1 MHPRQPRH
9 TLTLSIWLGYLFFVI
24 YGSLVPLDFRPLPL
38 EEAWAIFQHIPMHKL
53 GVESRADWISNGVLY
68 VPVGFLTAH
77 LLLQK
82 FTEVRRAPLFILAG
96 LFSIALAFAIEFS
109 QIFFPPRSVSQ
120 NDLLAEVVGSFIG
133 VMLAGRFSDWFN
145 TTLHAVFSNPRRLTL
160 HLVQAYLVGYLAF
173 SLFPYDILISSAE
186 LEQKIRGDN
195 WGWLL
200 ADDQHGKILIVLKAL
215 FEIILTVP
223 FGLYLGYRSRHQPA
237 TLKRAFLVGC
247 LLGGF
252 IEIGQFFT
260 ASGVSQGLS
269 LATRI
274 AGVCGGLAL
283 WNHRANWSLERL
295 FALAQ
300 RYTVP
305 LGVIYLL
312 ILLRVNG
319 WFSHRWDG
327 AEFAASRLGEMQLLP
342 FYYHYYTTEAKALVS
357 LAFICT
363 TYLPIGLLTWLNHG
377 KPAHAFVYALS
388 AASIVEAGKLFLQG
402 MHPDPTNIMLGAFAS
417 WGMVHFAQVLS
428 GAATTPRTTEMAALK
443 IPQAPQ
449 RQTASRHAT
458 PPGKPAPIA
467 GKLARRWASYAVLLP
482 SLAFAGYWAATYPTQ
497 PVLLCLLLGACAAII
512 WQRPVL
518 LVAIIPA
525 ALPVLDLA
533 PWSGRYYLD
542 EFDLLVLISL
552 AIGYTRIPPAP
563 APRHTLNT
571 DKLFALV
578 SGLLAISFLI
588 SALRGLTPWQT
599 PNANTFTNYFSPFNA
614 LRIGKGALWALL
626 AVGLLRRMVA
636 AGLNVQRPFMWGLV
650 IGLSITVAVVLWE
663 RIAFSGLFN
672 FASDYRVTGPFSAM
686 HTGGAYIECFL
697 AIATPFLVILI
708 LKTRSWIVRVT
719 GLTLLLATTYALM
732 VTFSRNG
739 YLAFGLAL
747 AIILFFAL
755 FNSGRWQQRSI
766 LVVAMTGA
774 MLAVAL
780 PVYTGQFA
788 QDRIATVSRD
798 YAVRQAHWEDALDI
812 RLPGFLTTLFGVGL
826 GRYPETHYLFSREKS
841 RSGTYQLKIE
851 DGNVYLRLVSG
862 SSIYIEQL
870 VSVVPKQKYLL
881 KLDARANKPGA
892 TITIPICEKWM
903 LASYNCIWSS
913 LNVGK
918 EAGVWRHFE
927 VQLSADPL
935 STSPW
940 YSQRPIKL
948 ALYNGNTQAIV
959 DIDNVRLETITGENL
974 LLNGD
979 FSDQLDH
986 WFFSADSHL
995 QWHAKSLPVAILF
1008 DQGWFG
1014 LLAVG
1019 LFSILAIKRATG
1031 RAWGGNL
1038 HAAAALASF
1047 SGFLVVGLFDTLI
1060 DAPRFLFLFIML
1072 GGLCGLGSLKVL
1084 KVSQNG

>member
-1 MHPRQPRH
+1 MRSRQPRH

-24 YGSLVPLDFRPLPL
+24 YGSLVPLDFRPFPL

-77 LLLQK
+77 LLIQK
-82 FTEVRRAPLFILAG
+82 FPEVRRAPLFILAG
-96 LFSIALAFAIEFS
+96 LFSITLAFSIEFS

-120 NDLLAEVVGSFIG
+120 NDLLAEVVGSLIG
-133 VMLAGRFSDWFN
+133 LILAGRFSDF
-145 TTLHAVFSNPRRLTL
+145 TTALHTGFSNPRRLTL
-160 HLVQAYLVGYLAF
+160 HLVEAYLVGYIAF
-173 SLFPYDILISSAE
+173 SLFPYDILLSSTE

-200 ADDQHGKILIVLKAL
+200 AGDPHGKILIVLKAL
-215 FEIILTVP
+215 SEIILTLP
-223 FGLYLGYRSRHQPA
+223 FGLYLGYRSGPQPA
-237 TLKRAFLVGC
+237 TLKRAFLVGS

-252 IEIGQFFT
+252 IEIAQFFT

-283 WNHRANWSLERL
+283 WTHRENWSLERL
-295 FALAQ
+295 AALAQ

-305 LGVIYLL
+305 LGVTYLL
-312 ILLRVNG
+312 ILLKVNG

-327 AEFAASRLGEMQLLP
+327 AEFAASRLGELQLLP

-357 LAFICT
+357 LAFVCIM
-363 TYLPIGLLTWLNHG
+363 YLPIGLLTWINRG
-377 KPAHAFVYALS
+377 KPAHAFVYALL
-388 AASIVEAGKLFLQG
+388 AASFVEAGKLFLQG
-402 MHPDPTNIMLGAFAS
+402 MHPDPTNIMLGALAS
-417 WGMVHFAQVLS
+417 WGMVHFARLLS
-428 GAATTPRTTEMAALK
+428 EVAITPCTTEMAALK
-443 IPQAPQ
+443 IAQAPQ
-449 RQTASRHAT
+449 RQTVSRHAA

-467 GKLARRWASYAVLLP
+467 GKPARCWASYAVLLP

-497 PVLLCLLLGACAAII
+497 PVLLCLLLGACATII
-512 WQRPVL
+512 WQRPVM

-542 EFDLLVLISL
+542 EFDLLVFISL

-563 APRHTLNT
+563 RHTLNT
-571 DKLFALV
+571 DTLFALA
-578 SGLLAISFLI
+578 SGLLAISFAI

-599 PNANTFTNYFSPFNA
+599 PNANAFTNYYSPFNA

-636 AGLNVQRPFMWGLV
+636 AGMNVQRPFMWGLV
-650 IGLSITVAVVLWE
+650 TGLTLTVAVVVWE

-697 AIATPFLVILI
+697 VIATPFVVILL
-708 LKTRSWIVRVT
+708 LKTRSWIVRIAAV
-719 GLTLLLATTYALM
+719 TLLLATTYSLM

-739 YLAFGLAL
+739 YLAFGVAL

-755 FNSGRWQQRSI
+755 FKSGRWQQRSI
-766 LVVAMTGA
+766 LVAAMTGT

-780 PVYTGQFA
+780 PVFTGQFA
-788 QDRIATVSRD
+788 QDRIATVSGD

-812 RLPGFLTTLFGVGL
+812 RTPGLPTTLFGVGL
-826 GRYPETHYLFSREKS
+826 GRYPETHYLLSSERS
-841 RSGTYQLKIE
+841 HSGTYQFKEE
-851 DGNVYLRLVSG
+851 DGNVFLRLISG

-881 KLDARANKPGA
+881 KLDARANKPDA
-892 TITIPICEKWM
+892 KITIPICEKWL

-918 EAGVWRHFE
+918 EEGVWRHFE
-927 VQLSADPL
+927 VQLSTDPL
-935 STSPW
+935 SISPW

-948 ALYNGNTQAIV
+948 ALYNGNTQALV

-995 QWHAKSLPVAILF
+995 QWHAKSLPVAVLF

-1014 LLAVG
+1014 LVALG
-1019 LFSILAIKRATG
+1019 LFSILAIKRAAG
-1031 RAWGGNL
+1031 RAWGGSL
-1038 HAAAALASF
+1038 FAAAALASF

-1072 GGLCGLGSLKVL
+1072 GGLCGFGSLKDL